1 MLSKL
6 NATFY
11 GNFMVFKNL
20 IELNLTWDLPERP
33 TTDLD
38 FQIFAKSSI
47 MASKWLISPANRKIF
62 ISATEFWLSLKKV
75 EVEFFVRAPFNIF
88 EFLNLNTLTGDVW
101 ILFSGDALTSIW
113 HHTPYVTS
121 HQIKSR
127 GYFHQWNLY
136 FNSVGDLRSQLYSIQ
151 NKPDLSFV
159 LTMTQYVWNIHVRTR
174 IVRFE
179 TYK

>member
-75 EVEFFVRAPFNIF
+75 EVEFFCSGTLQYFRVF
-88 EFLNLNTLTGDVW
+88 EFEYPNRGCMDF
-101 ILFSGDALTSIW
+101 ILWGRSNIHMTS
-113 HHTPYVTS
+113 HSLRDVTS
-121 HQIKSR
+121 NQVTWLLSPVKSL
-127 GYFHQWNLY
+127 F
-136 FNSVGDLRSQLYSIQ
+136 
-151 NKPDLSFV
+151 
-159 LTMTQYVWNIHVRTR
+159 
-174 IVRFE
+174 
-179 TYK
+179 